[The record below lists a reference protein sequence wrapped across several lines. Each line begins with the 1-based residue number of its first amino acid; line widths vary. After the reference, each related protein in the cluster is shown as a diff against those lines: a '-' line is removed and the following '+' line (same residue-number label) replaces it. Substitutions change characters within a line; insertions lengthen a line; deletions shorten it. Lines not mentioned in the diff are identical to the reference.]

1 MFGGSEMDYF
11 FAKGQR
17 RRWKPKGRSFSIGK
31 QYFDCFECIYDD
43 LSVEVING
51 YIIGH
56 FSEAVVQK

>member
-1 MFGGSEMDYF
+1 MDYF
-11 FAKGQR
+11 FAKGER

-43 LSVEVING
+43 LSVEVIKS